1 MDESN
6 YKHNYEYLSYNE
18 AVAIADGTFV
28 NDVTSLEGELVTKA
42 DIDTILS
49 GKGKHM
55 TSIVAGDGSEYVCYY
70 ECADDRVV
78 TTTETVYKYSY
89 DGTTWSTGSPYL
101 VWAADDVTP
110 KDVYLSIVRNSYDQD
125 GQLIS
130 STNLDTDG
138 YTLSDGD
145 LFTATISGNKA
156 TVAPKAVNESYAA
169 AKTERLTAY
178 ATSNSTTINCT
189 QEKKGITLVG
199 GDVIIFEFGWNK
211 GTDLDSA
218 TYIPQLSTNY
228 AGFGG
233 LTGFDGYVFFAGD
246 NTDTGKEHTA
256 VDFRA
261 MKKYIEEYRG
271 IDAVLDENGQP
282 CVIVDIY
289 NNWYKEKVNEQI
301 SLNYTVYD
309 YTGDSCTIKK
319 NLDYD
324 FDLTG
329 LEKKETSLQSAIAY
343 SHGNVLYED
352 PTYWYTQTARF
363 KYYLG
368 SGIFSIETN
377 SEDVAKWNKG
387 FDQDEITEDISVN
400 LNFSEEFQNGTLSA
414 SISPQYYPYIGAGW
428 YFDFCIE
435 YDGEELSTVAVDY
448 TAAYPSDSRSSSVT
462 MREAWSKLTSL
473 GAYNKGD
480 NYYLYVEVYN
490 KYKYQLSKETNRCYN
505 FGSVKVEGERYII
518 TEA

>member
-199 GDVIIFEFGWNK
+199 GDVIIFEFGWDR
-211 GTDLDSA
+211 GLDLDSA

-246 NTDTGKEHTA
+246 NTGTGKEHTA

-261 MKKYIEEYRG
+261 MKEYIENYSG
-271 IDAVLDENGQP
+271 IDAVLDKNGQP

-289 NNWYKEKVNEQI
+289 NVWYNTKETQQI

-309 YTGDSCTIKK
+309 YTGDSCTIERDG
-319 NLDYD
+319 NHD
-324 FDLTG
+324 FNLTG
-329 LEKKETSLQSAIAY
+329 LEQKETSQQSAIVFAKGK
-343 SHGNVLYED
+343 HLHED
-352 PTYWYTQTARF
+352 PAYWYTQTARF

-387 FDQDEITEDISVN
+387 VYTEDVDID
-400 LNFSEEFQNGTLSA
+400 LNYSEELQNGTFTA
-414 SISPQYYPYIGAGW
+414 SINPQYSADIYISWVCEIQIVCA
-428 YFDFCIE
+428 D
-435 YDGEELSTVAVDY
+435 DDTV
-448 TAAYPSDSRSSSVT
+448 
-462 MREAWSKLTSL
+462 L
-473 GAYNKGD
+473 GDA
-480 NYYLYVEVYN
+480 VYN
-490 KYKYQLSKETNRCYN
+490 FKSVPSSGFFSTNVSMSNAWGQLTNMSSYDSSKTYSLRAKVYNRESFILDRSLHKAYN
-505 FGSVKVEGERYII
+505 FGSITKDGELHVI